1 MKVIWNPWKE
11 IKRLNLQLELVKEK
25 YDLLK
30 IKHEIQTEMLKQAQK
45 NDLRGPDGRFK
56 KAE

>member
-1 MKVIWNPWKE
+1 MIWNPWKE

-45 NDLRGPDGRFK
+45 NDNRGKDGKFK

>member
-11 IKRLNLQLELVKEK
+11 IKRLNLQLDLVKEK

-45 NDLRGPDGRFK
+45 NDNRGPDGRFK
-56 KAE
+56 KTE